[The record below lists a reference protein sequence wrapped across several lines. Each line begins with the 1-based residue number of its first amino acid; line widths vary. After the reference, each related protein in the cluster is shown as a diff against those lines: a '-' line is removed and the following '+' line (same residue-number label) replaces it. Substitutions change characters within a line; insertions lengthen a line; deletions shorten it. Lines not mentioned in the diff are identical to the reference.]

1 MKMRKIL
8 ASAILAE
15 AVCSAQAHMFWVDG
29 ANDEKT
35 GKFVAKMGYSDDF
48 PNYEPLMQERVR
60 PFAPVALIGKHGH
73 KKELAQSG
81 ENYRY
86 EGEKLD
92 KGTYI
97 LLARQNRV
105 IR

>member
-1 MKMRKIL
+1 MKTSKIL
-8 ASAILAE
+8 AAAILAG

-48 PNYEPLMQERVR
+48 PNYEPIMQERVHL
-60 PFAPVALIGKHGH
+60 FAPVTLIGKNGQ

-86 EGEKLD
+86 
-92 KGTYI
+92 
-97 LLARQNRV
+97 
-105 IR
+105 

>member
-1 MKMRKIL
+1 
-8 ASAILAE
+8 
-15 AVCSAQAHMFWVDG
+15 MFWVDG

-35 GKFVAKMGYSDDF
+35 GKFVEKMGYSDDF
-48 PNYEPLMQERVR
+48 PNYEPIMQERVHL
-60 PFAPVALIGKHGH
+60 FALVALIGKNGH
-73 KKELAQSG
+73 KKELAQNG

-86 EGEKLD
+86 EGEKLGKD
-92 KGTYI
+92 TYI

>member
-1 MKMRKIL
+1 LLGTGAK
-8 ASAILAE
+8 
-15 AVCSAQAHMFWVDG
+15 FWING
-29 ANDEKT
+29 PNDEKA

-48 PNYEPLMQERVR
+48 PNYELIMQERVHL
-60 PFAPVALIGKHGH
+60 FAPVTLIGKDGH
-73 KKELAQSG
+73 KKELAQIG

-86 EGEKLD
+86 EGEKLG

>member
-1 MKMRKIL
+1 
-8 ASAILAE
+8 
-15 AVCSAQAHMFWVDG
+15 
-29 ANDEKT
+29 
-35 GKFVAKMGYSDDF
+35 
-48 PNYEPLMQERVR
+48 MQERIHL
-60 PFAPVALIGKHGH
+60 FAPVALIGKDGH
-73 KKELAQSG
+73 QKELAQSG

-86 EGEKLD
+86 EGKQLS

>member
-1 MKMRKIL
+1 
-8 ASAILAE
+8 
-15 AVCSAQAHMFWVDG
+15 
-29 ANDEKT
+29 
-35 GKFVAKMGYSDDF
+35 
-48 PNYEPLMQERVR
+48 MQERVHL
-60 PFAPVALIGKHGH
+60 FAPVTLIGKDGH
-73 KKELAQSG
+73 KKELAQIG

-86 EGEKLD
+86 EGEKLG

>member
-1 MKMRKIL
+1 MLGTGAK
-8 ASAILAE
+8 
-15 AVCSAQAHMFWVDG
+15 FWING
-29 ANDEKT
+29 PNDEKA

-48 PNYEPLMQERVR
+48 PNYELIMQERVHL
-60 PFAPVALIGKHGH
+60 FAPVTLIGKDGH
-73 KKELAQSG
+73 KKELAQLG

-86 EGEKLD
+86 EGEKLG

>member
-1 MKMRKIL
+1 
-8 ASAILAE
+8 
-15 AVCSAQAHMFWVDG
+15 MFWVDG
-29 ANDEKT
+29 ENDEKT

-48 PNYEPLMQERVR
+48 PNYEPIIQERVHL
-60 PFAPVALIGKHGH
+60 FAPVTLIGKNWQ

-97 LLARQNRV
+97 LLARQNPMYSLKSAV
-105 IR
+105 TASGLLAKISLI